1 MVYVIMHRFVLPKI
15 KIVSYKDLIS
25 KEKNPNIRLDTKFFV
40 ENGDFKQ
47 RGYKGF
53 KGKVGGVGNQIG
65 TNRADISTNA
75 IRNDAIKIL

>member
-1 MVYVIMHRFVLPKI
+1 MESNQKEHDVICVMVYVIMHRFVLPKI

-47 RGYKGF
+47 R
-53 KGKVGGVGNQIG
+53 
-65 TNRADISTNA
+65 
-75 IRNDAIKIL
+75 

>member
-1 MVYVIMHRFVLPKI
+1 MHRFVLPKI

-53 KGKVGGVGNQIG
+53 KGKVGG
-65 TNRADISTNA
+65 A
-75 IRNDAIKIL
+75 RN